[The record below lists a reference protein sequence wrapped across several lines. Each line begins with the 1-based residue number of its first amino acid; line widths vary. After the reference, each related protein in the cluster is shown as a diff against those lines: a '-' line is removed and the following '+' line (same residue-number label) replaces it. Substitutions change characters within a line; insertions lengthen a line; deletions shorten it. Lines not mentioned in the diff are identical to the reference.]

1 MNSHDAYITARDFY
15 RSGKTRPLLY
25 RKKQLFALLKGID
38 AFRGAIDAALKADLN
53 KSSREAFLTEIYLT
67 KEEIRHMIRH
77 MGSYGRTAR
86 PLPGVAQLPGTLAV
100 RREPYGTVLVISPW
114 NYPFQL
120 SLLPVVGAIAKKETI
135 AFLKVFIR
143 HLRESQG
150 FFKAPQVSPG
160 YIDHVAVFHFH
171 GDGSRKA

>member
-1 MNSHDAYITARDFY
+1 MNSHDAYITARDFF

-86 PLPGVAQLPGTLAV
+86 PLPEGSPTARCSSSARGTI
-100 RREPYGTVLVISPW
+100 PS
-114 NYPFQL
+114 
-120 SLLPVVGAIAKKETI
+120 S
-135 AFLKVFIR
+135 
-143 HLRESQG
+143 
-150 FFKAPQVSPG
+150 
-160 YIDHVAVFHFH
+160 
-171 GDGSRKA
+171 